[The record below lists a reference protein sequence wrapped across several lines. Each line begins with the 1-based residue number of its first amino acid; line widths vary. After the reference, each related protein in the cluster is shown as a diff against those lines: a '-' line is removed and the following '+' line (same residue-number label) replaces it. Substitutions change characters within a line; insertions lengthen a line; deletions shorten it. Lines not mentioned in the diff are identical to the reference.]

1 MDDRSEIGL
10 SLMDFVENFEQQSE
24 SITPKDKPNAFEYI
38 VVIKDHAR
46 I

>member
-10 SLMDFVENFEQQSE
+10 SLMHFVENFEQQSE